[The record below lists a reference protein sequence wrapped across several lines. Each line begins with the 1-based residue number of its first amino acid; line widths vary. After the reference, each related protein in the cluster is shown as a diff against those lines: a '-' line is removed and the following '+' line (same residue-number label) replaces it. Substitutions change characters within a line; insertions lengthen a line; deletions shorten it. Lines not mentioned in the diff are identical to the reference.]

1 MHFKIKNQKGIF
13 RQINDIIEW
22 SPKNFRFLVL
32 KKNLDQSIAKI
43 VKRL

>member
-1 MHFKIKNQKGIF
+1 MHFNIKNQKGIF

-32 KKNLDQSIAKI
+32 KKNFDQSLAKMS
-43 VKRL
+43 KRI